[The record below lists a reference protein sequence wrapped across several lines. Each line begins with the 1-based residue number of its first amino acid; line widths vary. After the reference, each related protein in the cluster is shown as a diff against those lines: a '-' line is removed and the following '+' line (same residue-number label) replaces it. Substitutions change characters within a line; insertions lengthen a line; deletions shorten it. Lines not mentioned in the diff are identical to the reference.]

1 MSSQMAG
8 AVPAE
13 VLDVEKA
20 DRNEEVSCTIKVRKP
35 FATLSSVALACVSLV
50 VCVFLVTSRTQVQT
64 VVTHES
70 AEGFDLTEEQF

>member
-1 MSSQMAG
+1 MVRTQILNLIMSSQMAG

-13 VLDVEKA
+13 VLDVEKC

-50 VCVFLVTSRTQVQT
+50 VCVF
-64 VVTHES
+64 
-70 AEGFDLTEEQF
+70 